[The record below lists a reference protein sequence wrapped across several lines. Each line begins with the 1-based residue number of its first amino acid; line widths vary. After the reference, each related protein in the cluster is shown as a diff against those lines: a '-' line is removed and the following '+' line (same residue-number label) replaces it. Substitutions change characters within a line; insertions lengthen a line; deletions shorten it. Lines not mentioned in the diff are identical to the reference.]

1 MAPAYRPDL
10 ADGWLDIR
18 IVEAAALARSR
29 LIAAVLTGTLGRSRV
44 YRTWHARSVGIQAV
58 DGQPIW
64 LSTDGEVATA
74 ESGFVHGKHPHE
86 LMVYRRQ
93 GPSHAGHADVPD
105 DAPRVGHGHYREQ
118 QREIR
123 HELRWALHDGHAA
136 GVGGA
141 SHPLLRRVMCPG
153 TPRRRLRGDPERA
166 SRRASW

>member
-1 MAPAYRPDL
+1 VLRRGRPHELILDGKRRRLWLYFAGNCRYEPQGMAPAYRPDL

-18 IVEAAALARSR
+18 VVEATALARSR
-29 LIAAVLTGTLGRSRV
+29 LVAAVLTGTLGRSRV
-44 YRTWHARSVGIQAV
+44 YRSWRTSSVEVRAA

-93 GPSHAGHADVPD
+93 GPLHAGHADVPD
-105 DAPRVGHGHYREQ
+105 DALRVGHGHYREQ

-123 HELRWALHDGHAA
+123 HELR
-136 GVGGA
+136 
-141 SHPLLRRVMCPG
+141 
-153 TPRRRLRGDPERA
+153 
-166 SRRASW
+166 